1 MNIDK
6 IEEKMGFLQDR
17 KLVDIIELIID
28 AVRSYPLS
36 NLDDLEVFIEKIKTH
51 INKSDITLQDL
62 KLFVDNNLI
71 VKDDEIWIIDS
82 MTSLIEAFE
91 LMDLYKLNWNQIL
104 SIIRSMEY

>member
-1 MNIDK
+1 MNIDI
-6 IEEKMGFLQDR
+6 IEEKIALLQDR

-36 NLDDLEVFIEKIKTH
+36 NLDDLEVFIEKIKIH

-71 VKDDEIWIIDS
+71 IKDDEIWIIDS
-82 MTSLIEAFE
+82 INSLIEAFE
-91 LMDLYKLNWNQIL
+91 LMDLYKINWNQIL
-104 SIIRSMEY
+104 SIIKSMEY

>member
-6 IEEKMGFLQDR
+6 IEEKIGVLQDR

-36 NLDDLEVFIEKIKTH
+36 NLDDLEVFIEKIKIH

-71 VKDDEIWIIDS
+71 IKDDEIWIIDS
-82 MTSLIEAFE
+82 ITSLIEAFE

-104 SIIRSMEY
+104 SIIKSMEY